1 MPATVCCPNCW
12 SWTELGK
19 GTKCPRCGAPLILAD
34 GRTVD
39 AALAAPP
46 PPPAPPGLYGY
57 APGASLSTRGI
68 PEAALRGFQPTVGT
82 DWISVARWCTIGYGV
97 LLVVTL
103 IVIGLVVQH
112 INVPITD
119 PNTGLTTMQ
128 TFDIGPAFA
137 VAAIVLG
144 VVMAVFAWLTQYT
157 AARVIFLVL
166 DALAL
171 LSAISQISVET
182 RTGGVGFLGLVSVA
196 FDLAYGGVLLMSL
209 LPRSQPAYT

>member
-1 MPATVCCPNCW
+1 
-12 SWTELGK
+12 
-19 GTKCPRCGAPLILAD
+19 LILPD

-46 PPPAPPGLYGY
+46 PPPPPGLYGY
-57 APGASLSTRGI
+57 APSASLSTRGI
-68 PEAALRGFQPTVGT
+68 PEAALRGFQPNAGT
-82 DWISVARWCTIGYGV
+82 DWTSVARWFTIGYGL

-112 INVPITD
+112 INVSVTD
-119 PNTGLTTMQ
+119 PNTGLTTIQ

-137 VAAIVLG
+137 IAAVVLG
-144 VVMAVFAWLTQYT
+144 AVMAVFAWLTQYT

-182 RTGGVGFLGLVSVA
+182 RSGGVGFLGLVSVA
-196 FDLAYGGVLLMSL
+196 FDLAYGGVLVMSL